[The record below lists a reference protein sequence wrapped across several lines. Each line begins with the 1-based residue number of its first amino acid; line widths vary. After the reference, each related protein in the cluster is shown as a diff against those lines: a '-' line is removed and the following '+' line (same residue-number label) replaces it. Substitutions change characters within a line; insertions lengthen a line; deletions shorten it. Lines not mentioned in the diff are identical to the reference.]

1 MPSKLTVAAVAVVGC
16 LLLSVG
22 LASRGQTPSAD
33 DDVVLSALDAN
44 VKRFLDA
51 VASGDTDGA
60 LRDLLTD
67 SNLKDQ
73 SDGVRALSTKAASLE
88 SKYGAFRGLERI
100 DARRVATDLV
110 VMKYLYKCERFP
122 VVWYF
127 TYYRTFSGPANNDN
141 WVIVT
146 VRFDTELELLAL

>member
-1 MPSKLTVAAVAVVGC
+1 MPSKPIVAAAAVGL
-16 LLLSVG
+16 LLLSVS
-22 LASRGQTPSAD
+22 LATRGQPPSAD

-67 SNLKDQ
+67 SNLSEQ
-73 SDGVRALSTKAASLE
+73 SEGVRALAAKAASLE

-100 DARRVATDLV
+100 DAKRVATDLV

-127 TYYRTFSGPANNDN
+127 TYYRSFSGPTNNDH